1 MFLRNTKNLD
11 MEDYLERKF
20 ELEDDYIESA
30 KAKIHLL
37 NKYEL
42 GD

>member
-1 MFLRNTKNLD
+1 

-20 ELEDDYIESA
+20 AVEDDYIESA
-30 KAKIHLL
+30 KAKMHVLI
-37 NKYEL
+37 KYEM

>member
-1 MFLRNTKNLD
+1 MKNTKNLD

-20 ELEDDYIESA
+20 AVEDDYIESA
-30 KAKIHLL
+30 KAKMHVLI
-37 NKYEL
+37 KYEM